1 MQSIETPD
9 EEVAPPPAPAT
20 VKVAVWDLP
29 TRLFHWTLVALLAL
43 SWWSAEEDEL
53 ELHIYSGYAILTLL
67 LFRILWGLFG
77 SSTARFRNFLR
88 GPAAVLAYL
97 RDTKGWRAVGHT
109 PIGALSVVALLGL
122 IALQVGTG
130 LFNSDDD
137 GLNEGPLAP
146 LVSSD
151 LAETAHDIHET
162 VFNVLLVF
170 VGLHIAAIL
179 FYRLFLG
186 KKLVGPMISGK
197 AALDPDVEPMRPAR
211 GWIAIVCLLVALAIT
226 RWIIGGAPPLGT

>member
-1 MQSIETPD
+1 
-9 EEVAPPPAPAT
+9 VPAPEPASA
-20 VKVAVWDLP
+20 KVAVWDLP
-29 TRLFHWTLVALLAL
+29 TRAFHWTLVASLGV
-43 SWWSAEEDEL
+43 SWWSAENDEL
-53 ELHIYSGYAILTLL
+53 EIHIYSGYAILTLL

-97 RDTKGWRAVGHT
+97 RDTTGWRAVGHT

-146 LVSSD
+146 LVSGD
-151 LAETAHDIHET
+151 FAETAHDIHET

-179 FYRLFLG
+179 FYRLVLG

-197 AALDPDVEPMRPAR
+197 AALDPDIEPMRPAR
-211 GWIAIVCLLVALAIT
+211 GWLAIVCLLVALAVT
-226 RWIIGGAPPLGT
+226 RWIIGGPAPFGT